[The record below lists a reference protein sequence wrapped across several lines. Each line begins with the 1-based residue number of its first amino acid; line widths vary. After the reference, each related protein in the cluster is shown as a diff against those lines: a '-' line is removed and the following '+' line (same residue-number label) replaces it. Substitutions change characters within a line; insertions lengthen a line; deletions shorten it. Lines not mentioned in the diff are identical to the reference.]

1 MTQGLLLPL
10 PLRQFRPKLRSKYM
24 FDKKLYSYDMC
35 SYIIR
40 LTASLLVLERPQA
53 LLGLFHCHTEKRRS
67 YLLNLRSH
75 LTGSRIRD
83 CLVRTRTLSITLIFF
98 FYGDLCTS
106 FKRSTL
112 ADQRNKYDNVTDCTW
127 KNTTMIRKITEYVP
141 SYARLVQM

>member
-40 LTASLLVLERPQA
+40 LIASLLVLERPQA

-98 FYGDLCTS
+98 FTAIYVRPSNVQLLQTS
-106 FKRSTL
+106 EI
-112 ADQRNKYDNVTDCTW
+112 NM
-127 KNTTMIRKITEYVP
+127 TMLQIAHGRIQP
-141 SYARLVQM
+141 